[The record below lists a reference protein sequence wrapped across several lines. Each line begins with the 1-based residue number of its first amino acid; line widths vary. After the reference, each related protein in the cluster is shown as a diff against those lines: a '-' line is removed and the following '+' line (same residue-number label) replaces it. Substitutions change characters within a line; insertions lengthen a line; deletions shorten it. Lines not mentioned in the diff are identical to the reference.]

1 MKSLYSLLC
10 RALESLQE
18 QKRLEASLDGI
29 KSQLGI
35 SNTSKENFKTL
46 MEENEMILKYVGQ
59 PGY

>member
-1 MKSLYSLLC
+1 LLC

-18 QKRLEASLDGI
+18 QKRLEAALDGI
-29 KSQLGI
+29 KSELGI